1 MIAMRFF
8 TSAFTTFVLFLSVTS
23 CGFLKKEKVPS
34 APVSVPVTA
43 PKTSSYTPR
52 SLNAA
57 PLRNPNVALS
67 GTFQGGEAS
76 HSFGNRSKPYIAMT
90 FDDGPHPVHTP
101 RLLDML
107 KRRNIRAT
115 FYVIGHKVERYPH
128 IIRRIVAEG
137 HEIGN
142 HTWKHDNLTKLSNAQ
157 IIADLQRST
166 NAIAKVTGVRPRTM
180 RPPYGA
186 LYSAQRQMVY
196 NRLGM
201 PSILWDVDPQDWK
214 RPGPSVVSSRIVNG
228 TKPGSIVLAH
238 DLHGPTV
245 DAMPAA
251 LDGLLRKG
259 HQFVTVSQLLAQ
271 KGQ

>member
-1 MIAMRFF
+1 MFVMRQILRII
-8 TSAFTTFVLFLSVTS
+8 TSCVLVAFLSS
-23 CGFLKKEKVPS
+23 CGFLKKKDVPP
-34 APVSVPVTA
+34 APVKVPVTVPKSSNYTAMNLNRA
-43 PKTSSYTPR
+43 PM
-52 SLNAA
+52 
-57 PLRNPNVALS
+57 RNPNIALS
-67 GTFQGGEAS
+67 GSFQKTQVS
-76 HSFGNRSKPYIAMT
+76 HSSGNRSKPYIAMT

-107 KRRNIRAT
+107 KRRNIKAT
-115 FYVIGHKVERYPH
+115 FYVIGNKVEQYPH
-128 IIRRIVAEG
+128 IVRRIVAEG

-142 HTWKHDNLTKLSNAQ
+142 HTWKHDNLQKLSGPQ
-157 IIADLQRST
+157 VLADLKRST

-186 LYSAQRQMVY
+186 LYNTQRQMIMD
-196 NRLGM
+196 NLGM
-201 PSILWDVDPQDWK
+201 PSIFWDVDPQDWK
-214 RPGPSVVSSRIVNG
+214 RPGPSVVASRIVQG

-259 HQFVTVSQLLAQ
+259 HQFVTVSQLLAE
-271 KGQ
+271 K

>member
-1 MIAMRFF
+1 MAI
-8 TSAFTTFVLFLSVTS
+8 LSS
-23 CGFLKKEKVPS
+23 CGFLKKEKVTP
-34 APVSVPVTA
+34 APISVPVTA
-43 PKTSSYTPR
+43 PKTSNYNAVN
-52 SLNAA
+52 LNAP

-67 GTFQGGEAS
+67 GAFQGVEAS

-107 KRRNIRAT
+107 RQRNIKAT
-115 FYVIGHKVERYPH
+115 FYVIGNKVEQYPH

-142 HTWKHDNLTKLSNAQ
+142 HTWKHDNLQKLSDAQ
-157 IIADLQRST
+157 VRADLQRST

-186 LYSAQRQMVY
+186 LYTRQRQMIF
-196 NRLGM
+196 NHFGM
-201 PSILWDVDPQDWK
+201 PSIFWDVDPQDWK
-214 RPGPSVVSSRIVNG
+214 RPGPSVVASRIIAG
-228 TKPGSIVLAH
+228 TRPGSIVLAH

-259 HQFVTVSQLLAQ
+259 HQFVTVSQLLAE
-271 KGQ
+271 KSN